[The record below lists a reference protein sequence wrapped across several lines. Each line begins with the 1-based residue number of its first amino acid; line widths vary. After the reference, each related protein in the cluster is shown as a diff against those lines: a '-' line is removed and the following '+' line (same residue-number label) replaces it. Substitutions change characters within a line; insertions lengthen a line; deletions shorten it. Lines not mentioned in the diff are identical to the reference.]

1 MKFPQKLFSAI
12 LSCVAA
18 AILLCS
24 CNSDT
29 AEQQEAPRELVG
41 ILKYTG
47 STYSPFR
54 STAPYKYCIYDID
67 GDFVAYID
75 STRLITS
82 NIERF
87 FGRLVVLRGSLTK
100 IDGEPVVRVDN
111 IKLR

>member
-67 GDFVAYID
+67 GDFVA
-75 STRLITS
+75 

-100 IDGEPVVRVDN
+100 IDGEPVVRVEN